1 MYPFYILGH
10 IVKLVFTI
18 AGELYLF
25 NIKEGRSRKIK
36 IKLDS
41 KFTAKNYEFNTVAEN
56 IERIHL
62 FDEENV
68 SIVSR
73 GRGILKGKYMNAP
86 VTLNSTFHGRIRNI
100 DRLDG
105 ERFAVPSLS
114 VTKYNFDPITTGE
127 WIFVS
132 ISSSFSNFLLS
143 LNLNQTLPLVPPL

>member
-25 NIKEGRSRKIK
+25 DIKEGKSRKIK
-36 IKLDS
+36 IKIDS
-41 KFTAKNYEFNTVAEN
+41 KFTAKNYEFNNVAEN

-73 GRGILKGKYMNAP
+73 GRGILKGKYRQG
-86 VTLNSTFHGRIRNI
+86 SYEHKDHHGSN
-100 DRLDG
+100 G
-105 ERFAVPSLS
+105 EKF
-114 VTKYNFDPITTGE
+114 
-127 WIFVS
+127 
-132 ISSSFSNFLLS
+132 
-143 LNLNQTLPLVPPL
+143 